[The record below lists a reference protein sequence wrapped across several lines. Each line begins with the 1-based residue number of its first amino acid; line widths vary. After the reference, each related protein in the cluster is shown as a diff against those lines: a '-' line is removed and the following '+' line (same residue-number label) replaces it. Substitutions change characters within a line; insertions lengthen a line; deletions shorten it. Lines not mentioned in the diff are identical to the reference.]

1 MRLRSA
7 KISSTNYNYQ
17 FFKAF
22 PVCMNIKTPS
32 SPQNF
37 FGATELQLKDFFSEW
52 KEQAYRVH
60 QVFTWVYHHHC
71 RDFNEMSNLSK
82 SLRSKL
88 AEKFYFALP
97 KIQSRTHSKDGSIK
111 YLFELDDGAVVESVW
126 MPSESRN
133 TLCLS
138 TQVGCRLNCSFCL
151 TASLGLKRNLTAGE
165 IIGQHLA
172 INGELEEKEQITNV
186 VFMGM
191 GEPLDNYGPVVD
203 ALRLM
208 ISPQAMKISTRKVTV
223 STSGLV
229 GKMKEFQEEGLAIN
243 LAISLNASDNAT
255 RDQLMPINKKYP
267 IEVLMDC
274 LKKYPLKPQR
284 RHTIEY
290 VLLAGI
296 NDSDEDAQRLAKWLK
311 GIPCKINLIPFNA
324 FDSSEYKP
332 PTSERV
338 LDFQNYLIE
347 QNFSAF
353 IRQNRATDILGACGQ
368 LAATQRDAGPSTALT
383 KEQTEPSSARDIL
396 PKSSCPGGVIL

>member
-1 MRLRSA
+1 M
-7 KISSTNYNYQ
+7 K
-17 FFKAF
+17 
-22 PVCMNIKTPS
+22 MKTPDPS

-37 FGATELQLKDFFSEW
+37 FGTTEFRLQELFSDWGIET
-52 KEQAYRVH
+52 YRVH
-60 QVFTWVYHHHC
+60 QVFTWVYHYHC
-71 RDFNEMSNLSK
+71 RDFNDMSNLSK
-82 SLRSKL
+82 SLRSRL
-88 AEKFYFALP
+88 AENFYFALP
-97 KIQSRTHSKDGSIK
+97 KIQTRTHSKDGSIK
-111 YLFELDDGAVVESVW
+111 YLFELDDGAVIESVW
-126 MPSESRN
+126 MPSDSRN

-138 TQVGCRLNCSFCL
+138 TQVGCRLNCTFCL

-172 INGELEEKEQITNV
+172 INQEQEYQITNI

-208 ISPQAMKISTRKVTV
+208 TSPEAMKISTRKITV

-229 GKMKEFQEEGLAIN
+229 DKMKAFQKENLAIN

-296 NDSDEDAQRLAKWLK
+296 NDSDEDARRLAKWLK
-311 GIPCKINLIPFNA
+311 DVPCKINLIPFNS
-324 FDSSEYKP
+324 FDSSEFRP
-332 PTSERV
+332 PSEERV
-338 LDFQNYLIE
+338 LNFKNYLIE
-347 QNFSAF
+347 KNFSAF

-368 LAATQRDAGPSTALT
+368 LAAQSASVIPLRGMKANDEHNALD
-383 KEQTEPSSARDIL
+383 PVSN
-396 PKSSCPGGVIL
+396 

>member
-1 MRLRSA
+1 
-7 KISSTNYNYQ
+7 
-17 FFKAF
+17 
-22 PVCMNIKTPS
+22 MNIKTLDTS
-32 SPQNF
+32 SPKNF
-37 FGATELQLKDFFSEW
+37 FGTSELRLKEIFSDWEV
-52 KEQAYRVH
+52 ETYRVH
-60 QVFTWVYHHHC
+60 QVFTWVYHYHC
-71 RDFNEMSNLSK
+71 RDFNEMTNLSK
-82 SLRSKL
+82 SLRSRL
-88 AEKFYFALP
+88 AENFYFALP
-97 KIQSRTHSKDGSIK
+97 KIQSRTQSKDGSIK

-126 MPSESRN
+126 MPSNSRN

-165 IIGQHLA
+165 IIGQHIA
-172 INGELEEKEQITNV
+172 INGELEEKDQITNI

-208 ISPQAMKISTRKVTV
+208 TSPEAMKISTRKVTV

-229 GKMKEFQEEGLAIN
+229 DKMKAFQKENLAIN
-243 LAISLNASDNAT
+243 LAISLNASDNPT
-255 RDQLMPINKKYP
+255 RDQLMPINRKYP
-267 IEVLMDC
+267 IEVLIDC

-296 NDSDEDAQRLAKWLK
+296 NDSDEDARRLAKWLK
-311 GIPCKINLIPFNA
+311 DVPCKINLIPFNS
-324 FDSSEYKP
+324 FDSSEYRP
-332 PTSERV
+332 PSEERV
-338 LDFQNYLIE
+338 LKFQNFLIE

-368 LAATQRDAGPSTALT
+368 LAAQSVVNTPN
-383 KEQTEPSSARDIL
+383 
-396 PKSSCPGGVIL
+396 

>member
-1 MRLRSA
+1 
-7 KISSTNYNYQ
+7 
-17 FFKAF
+17 
-22 PVCMNIKTPS
+22 MNIKTLDTS
-32 SPQNF
+32 SPKNF
-37 FGATELQLKDFFSEW
+37 FGTSELRLKEIFSDWEV
-52 KEQAYRVH
+52 ETYRIH
-60 QVFTWVYHHHC
+60 QVFTWVYHYHC
-71 RDFNEMSNLSK
+71 RDFNEMTNLSK
-82 SLRSKL
+82 SLRSRL
-88 AEKFYFALP
+88 AENFYFALP
-97 KIQSRTHSKDGSIK
+97 KIQSRAQSKDGSIK

-126 MPSESRN
+126 MPSNSRN

-165 IIGQHLA
+165 IIGQHIA
-172 INGELEEKEQITNV
+172 INGELEKKDQITNI

-208 ISPQAMKISTRKVTV
+208 TSPEAMKISTRKVTV

-229 GKMKEFQEEGLAIN
+229 DKMKAFQKENLAIN
-243 LAISLNASDNAT
+243 LAISLNASDNPT
-255 RDQLMPINKKYP
+255 RDQLMPINRKYP
-267 IEVLMDC
+267 IEVLIDC

-296 NDSDEDAQRLAKWLK
+296 NDSDEDARRLAKWLK
-311 GIPCKINLIPFNA
+311 DVPCKINLIPFNS
-324 FDSSEYKP
+324 FDSSEYRP
-332 PTSERV
+332 PSEERV
-338 LDFQNYLIE
+338 LKFQNFLIE

-368 LAATQRDAGPSTALT
+368 LAAQSVVST
-383 KEQTEPSSARDIL
+383 PN
-396 PKSSCPGGVIL
+396 

>member
-1 MRLRSA
+1 
-7 KISSTNYNYQ
+7 
-17 FFKAF
+17 
-22 PVCMNIKTPS
+22 MNIKTLDTS
-32 SPQNF
+32 SPKNF
-37 FGATELQLKDFFSEW
+37 FGTSELRLKEIFSDWEV
-52 KEQAYRVH
+52 ETYRIH
-60 QVFTWVYHHHC
+60 QVFTWVYHYHC
-71 RDFNEMSNLSK
+71 RDFNEMTNLSK
-82 SLRSKL
+82 SLRSRL
-88 AEKFYFALP
+88 AENFYFALP
-97 KIQSRTHSKDGSIK
+97 KIQSRTQSKDGSIK

-126 MPSESRN
+126 MPSNSRN

-165 IIGQHLA
+165 IIGQHIA
-172 INGELEEKEQITNV
+172 INGELEKKDQITNI

-208 ISPQAMKISTRKVTV
+208 TSPEAMKISTRKVTV

-229 GKMKEFQEEGLAIN
+229 DKMKAFQKENLAIN
-243 LAISLNASDNAT
+243 LAISLNASDNPT
-255 RDQLMPINKKYP
+255 RDQLMPINRKYP
-267 IEVLMDC
+267 IEVLIDC

-296 NDSDEDAQRLAKWLK
+296 NDSDEDARRLAKWLK
-311 GIPCKINLIPFNA
+311 DVPCKINLIPFNS
-324 FDSSEYKP
+324 FDSSEYRP
-332 PTSERV
+332 PSEERV
-338 LDFQNYLIE
+338 LKFQNFLIE

-368 LAATQRDAGPSTALT
+368 LAAQSVVST
-383 KEQTEPSSARDIL
+383 PN
-396 PKSSCPGGVIL
+396 

>member
-1 MRLRSA
+1 
-7 KISSTNYNYQ
+7 
-17 FFKAF
+17 
-22 PVCMNIKTPS
+22 MNIKTLDTS
-32 SPQNF
+32 SPKNF
-37 FGATELQLKDFFSEW
+37 FGTSELRLKEIFSDWEV
-52 KEQAYRVH
+52 ETYRIH
-60 QVFTWVYHHHC
+60 QVFTWVYHYHC
-71 RDFNEMSNLSK
+71 RDFNEMTNLSK
-82 SLRSKL
+82 SLRSRL
-88 AEKFYFALP
+88 AENFYFALP
-97 KIQSRTHSKDGSIK
+97 KIQSRTQSKDGSIK

-126 MPSESRN
+126 MPSNSRN

-165 IIGQHLA
+165 IIGQHIA
-172 INGELEEKEQITNV
+172 INGELEEKDQITNI

-208 ISPQAMKISTRKVTV
+208 TSPEAMKISTRKVTV

-229 GKMKEFQEEGLAIN
+229 DKMKAFQKENLAIN
-243 LAISLNASDNAT
+243 LAISLNASVNAT

-267 IEVLMDC
+267 IEVLIDC

-296 NDSDEDAQRLAKWLK
+296 NDSDEDARRLAKWLK
-311 GIPCKINLIPFNA
+311 DVPCKINLIPFNS
-324 FDSSEYKP
+324 FDSSEYRP
-332 PTSERV
+332 SSEERV
-338 LDFQNYLIE
+338 LKFQNFLIE

-368 LAATQRDAGPSTALT
+368 LAAQSVVST
-383 KEQTEPSSARDIL
+383 PN
-396 PKSSCPGGVIL
+396 

>member
-1 MRLRSA
+1 
-7 KISSTNYNYQ
+7 
-17 FFKAF
+17 
-22 PVCMNIKTPS
+22 MNIKTLDTS
-32 SPQNF
+32 SPKNF
-37 FGATELQLKDFFSEW
+37 FGTSELRLKEIFSDWEV
-52 KEQAYRVH
+52 ETYRGH
-60 QVFTWVYHHHC
+60 QVFTWVYHYHC
-71 RDFNEMSNLSK
+71 RDFNEMTNLSK
-82 SLRSKL
+82 SLRSRL
-88 AEKFYFALP
+88 AENFYFALP
-97 KIQSRTHSKDGSIK
+97 KIQSRTQSKDGSIK

-126 MPSESRN
+126 MPSNSRN

-165 IIGQHLA
+165 IIGQHIA
-172 INGELEEKEQITNV
+172 INGELEEKDQITNI

-208 ISPQAMKISTRKVTV
+208 TSPEAMKISTRKVTV

-229 GKMKEFQEEGLAIN
+229 DKMKAFQKENLAIN
-243 LAISLNASDNAT
+243 LAISLNASDNPT
-255 RDQLMPINKKYP
+255 RDQLMPINRKYP
-267 IEVLMDC
+267 IEVLIDC

-296 NDSDEDAQRLAKWLK
+296 NDSDEDARRLAKWLK
-311 GIPCKINLIPFNA
+311 DVPCKINLIPFNS
-324 FDSSEYKP
+324 FDSSEYRP
-332 PTSERV
+332 SSEERV
-338 LDFQNYLIE
+338 LKFQNFLIE

-368 LAATQRDAGPSTALT
+368 LAAQSVVST
-383 KEQTEPSSARDIL
+383 PN
-396 PKSSCPGGVIL
+396 